1 MMGISEKDFDQLRH
15 KEEIRSLFSNIGYR
29 YKPGKFEGIFMRA
42 EKLVRNIK
50 VNFMLNFCLVQFSPR
65 GYGFCSRIY

>member
-15 KEEIRSLFSNIGYR
+15 KEEIRRLFSNIGYR

-42 EKLVRNIK
+42 EQLVMNK
-50 VNFMLNFCLVQFSPR
+50 FESL
-65 GYGFCSRIY
+65 Y